1 MKNPTSMLRL
11 QIKYEFIKSGGVA
24 MWPNNQSFMH
34 NKNIYYIK
42 GRTIYYIPSKK
53 TGYFVPKSMETK
65 LSLMTNRY
73 FFSSAFLVLLINIM
87 PNAVVAVLVSLAICL
102 GLELYY
108 RLKFLPNLVREKHFV
123 PDEKKGYIQSL
134 SENMSKGRLMLRGIA
149 LIAFGILLVVNAYLS
164 KFSATILT
172 LNILTGIGCF
182 VMAVIFFTTAL
193 KSKK

>member
-1 MKNPTSMLRL
+1 MR
-11 QIKYEFIKSGGVA
+11 
-24 MWPNNQSFMH
+24 PNNQSFMH

-164 KFSATILT
+164 KFSAMILT
-172 LNILTGIGCF
+172 LNVLICIGYF
-182 VMAVIFFTTAL
+182 VMAVIFFVAAL
-193 KSKK
+193 RGKK